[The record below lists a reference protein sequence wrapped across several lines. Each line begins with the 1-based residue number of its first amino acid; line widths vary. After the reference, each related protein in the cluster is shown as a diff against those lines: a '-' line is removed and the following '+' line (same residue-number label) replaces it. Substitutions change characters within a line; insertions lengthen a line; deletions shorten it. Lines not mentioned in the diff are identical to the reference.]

1 MENAEVG
8 ISINARY
15 RVILNLSEPRLKLPV
30 PNPVNP
36 VNPLNQNAQI
46 DDAQAHT

>member
-15 RVILNLSEPRLKLPV
+15 RVILNLSEPRRERIRRQSKLKGRQVDLQP
-30 PNPVNP
+30 
-36 VNPLNQNAQI
+36 QNRVF
-46 DDAQAHT
+46 

>member
-36 VNPLNQNAQI
+36 LNQNAQI